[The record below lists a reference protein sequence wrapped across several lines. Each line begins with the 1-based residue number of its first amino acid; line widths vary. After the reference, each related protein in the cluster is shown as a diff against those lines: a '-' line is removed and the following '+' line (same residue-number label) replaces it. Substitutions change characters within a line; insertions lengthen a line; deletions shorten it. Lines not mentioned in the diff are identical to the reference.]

1 MNTFKMNKSKF
12 FSNGS
17 VYKLSIVGSPF
28 LIILF
33 LILKNNAIYFQTF
46 LMAINVAICIR
57 LILPFSKLKKY
68 RLHLDQMVDFYIKG
82 YTIKIYPQFLL
93 SCIYIYMF
101 MYVSTFEDTSW
112 FQLRGITLDPFIEMV
127 VKSYISFSFFYNLLS
142 IDIRKED
149 KKPDKTR
156 F

>member
-1 MNTFKMNKSKF
+1 MNKSNF

-28 LIILF
+28 LIVLF

-46 LMAINVAICIR
+46 LMAINVAFCLR
-57 LILPFSKLKKY
+57 LIFPFSKLNKY
-68 RLHLDQMVDFYIKG
+68 RQHLDQMVDFYIKG
-82 YTIKIYPQFLL
+82 YSIRIFLQFLY
-93 SCIYIYMF
+93 SCFYIYMF
-101 MYVSTFEDTSW
+101 MYVDTLDNTSW
-112 FQLRGITLDPFIEMV
+112 FQLRGITSDPFIEMV
-127 VKSYISFSFFYNLLS
+127 VKSYISFSFFYTLLS